1 MTLLQSLFLL
11 KHHSYVSWGYSVM
24 LQLHKPEIIVL
35 LLLLALD
42 KEKAICGTDE
52 FLTQMVHLA

>member
-1 MTLLQSLFLL
+1 
-11 KHHSYVSWGYSVM
+11 M